1 MAGTVAGTE
10 VSAKNLIGFAGPME
24 MDRTPCCLDPRRR
37 PACGTRFSELRAWVC
52 RVTGKGV
59 RVVSLSGT
67 EQGRAPFFAQPVG
80 YDGRAFHIAADHGCD
95 TEKLLHDACH
105 WLVAPKERRSK
116 PNYGLGPGKGD
127 RWSRAV
133 DDVTGDNE
141 EVTVMLL
148 ERFLAPHF
156 GLACSKIAEP
166 DYNVADRRNVDFAEC
181 EVRASALLDALLPTL
196 DRAGAAQRLTA

>member
-1 MAGTVAGTE
+1 
-10 VSAKNLIGFAGPME
+10 ME
-24 MDRTPCCLDPRRR
+24 TDRVPCCLDPARR
-37 PACGTRFSELRAWVC
+37 PPCGTRFAELRAWVC

-59 RVVSLSGT
+59 RVVSLTGS

-127 RWSRAV
+127 RWARAV
-133 DDVTGDNE
+133 DDPTGDNE

-148 ERFLAPHF
+148 ERLLAPHF
-156 GLACSKIAEP
+156 GLAPSKIAEP
-166 DYNVADRRNVDFAEC
+166 DYNVADRRNVDYEAC
-181 EVRASALLDALLPTL
+181 ERRSAALFESLLPTL
-196 DRAGAAQRLTA
+196 GRPVPAQRLTA